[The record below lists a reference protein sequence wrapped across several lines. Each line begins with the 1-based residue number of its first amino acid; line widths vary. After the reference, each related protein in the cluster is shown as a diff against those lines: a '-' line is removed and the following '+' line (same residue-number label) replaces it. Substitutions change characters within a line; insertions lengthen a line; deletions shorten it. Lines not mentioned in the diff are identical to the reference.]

1 MKNSILV
8 ESLSLFWQQRVPR
21 ERWMLS
27 LALLAIVCA
36 LIYVIGINP
45 ALSGKQS
52 LQKAIPQL
60 RQQVAEMDLMSKQS
74 AQLGNAMSENID
86 TVSRESIETSL
97 ARRSIK
103 AQNLSVNDDVV
114 RFQIATVAYAN
125 LMEWLLEAQKS
136 TRLTVEEAKLAA
148 LPESG
153 QVSVTITLKQQ
164 KNNL

>member
-1 MKNSILV
+1 
-8 ESLSLFWQQRVPR
+8 
-21 ERWMLS
+21 
-27 LALLAIVCA
+27 
-36 LIYVIGINP
+36 
-45 ALSGKQS
+45 
-52 LQKAIPQL
+52 
-60 RQQVAEMDLMSKQS
+60 MDLMSKQS

-114 RFQIATVAYAN
+114 RFQISTVAYAN

>member
-1 MKNSILV
+1 MKNSMLV

-27 LALLAIVCA
+27 LALLTIVCA

-114 RFQIATVAYAN
+114 RFQISTVAYAN

>member
-1 MKNSILV
+1 MKNSMLV

>member
-1 MKNSILV
+1 MKNSMLV

-74 AQLGNAMSENID
+74 VQLGNAMSENID

-114 RFQIATVAYAN
+114 RFQISTVTYTN